1 MANISFGKGTLA
13 LTKTTSE
20 FVDGMIYF
28 NTSDHSIRLNN
39 NGTAVIYKGTD
50 ENVTVSS
57 TVNQKFYL
65 SGVGTRDTT
74 GKLLACDK
82 VFMGDDNC
90 LYSNSNKCATIK
102 TARVSN
108 SIHGHYYD
116 GNFDESSSPKSEY
129 PTGNNY
135 ADFLAMYSAAYEM
148 WCNNVSI
155 AQIQATGGTHTMQVI
170 DVGPAYLQ
178 SAVGVN
184 PPTYYGLEIYIRCE
198 GYLYEYQICSAL
210 LTLTEAPSPEALH
223 GQTLMIQITRYD
235 P

>member
-13 LTKTTSE
+13 LTKTTAA

-57 TVNQKFYL
+57 TVHQKFYL

-74 GKLLACDK
+74 GKLLACNE

-116 GNFDESSSPKSEY
+116 GNFETSSSPKPEY
-129 PTGNNY
+129 TTGSNY

-155 AQIQATGGTHTMQVI
+155 AQIQATGGTRTMQII
-170 DVGPAYLQ
+170 DVGPAYLPA
-178 SAVGVN
+178 SGGVN
-184 PPTYYGLEIYIRCE
+184 PLAYQGLDIYIRCE
-198 GYLYEYQICSAL
+198 GYLYEYQICSGL
-210 LTLTEAPSPEALH
+210 HNLTEPPSPAALT
-223 GQTLMIQITRYD
+223 GQTLMIQIKRYD